1 MGDVTKLPKWAQRLI
16 NNQQMRLAEKDKLLT
31 QHAGKVSNVV
41 ANEGMLKDSIP
52 FAYLPDDATV
62 DFHTNRAKREWVQV
76 RMQRDGTVLVY
87 SSGRISIE
95 PRSSNSFIITPEDF
109 S

>member
-1 MGDVTKLPKWAQRLI
+1 MGDVTKLPKWAQRII
-16 NNQQMRLAEKDKLLT
+16 NNQQMRLDEKDKLLT
-31 QHAGKVSNVV
+31 QHAGKVTNVV
-41 ANEGMLKDSIP
+41 ADEGMLKDSIP
-52 FAYLPDDATV
+52 FAYLPDDVKV
-62 DFHTNRAKREWVQV
+62 DFHTNRAKGKWVQV
-76 RMQRDGTVLVY
+76 RMQWDGTVLVY